1 MVLHISK
8 EIYEEV
14 RKSYGNYFSGI
25 SGISP
30 EKLTADALSLEKP
43 DEQVELLK
51 KFYPSIE
58 GAKLLEV
65 GSGFGNF
72 LLIAR
77 GKYKIDAYGV
87 EPSSDGFGESDSI
100 AKSVLLSNGFNSD
113 IIVSGKG
120 EALPFA
126 DNSFDICYSTNVLEH
141 VDDPQ
146 KVITEMVR
154 VTKPGGIIQIVVP
167 NYGSFFEGHYAM
179 FYLPYQPKWL
189 WKLWLSFVSRR
200 DTAFVDMLHTNLN
213 YFSIKRMVTP
223 LVHNDKV
230 EILSWGDEIF
240 RERMSTA
247 DFSDWAGLGKV
258 KVIVRFLRTLKISS
272 LVANILSFSKAF
284 TPIILT
290 MQKKATH

>member
-1 MVLHISK
+1 MKLHITE

-14 RKSYGNYFSGI
+14 RQSYGNYFSGI
-25 SGISP
+25 SGIAP
-30 EKLTADALSLEKP
+30 EKLTADALSLKKP

-51 KFYPSIE
+51 KFHQDTE
-58 GAKLLEV
+58 GKKLLEV

-77 GKYKIDAYGV
+77 QRYNIDAYGV

-100 AKSVLLSNGFNSD
+100 ARKILLDNGID
-113 IIVSGKG
+113 PGVIVSGKG
-120 EALPFA
+120 EALPFP
-126 DNSFDICYSTNVLEH
+126 DNSFDICYSSNVLEH

-146 KVITEMVR
+146 KVINEMVR
-154 VTKPGGIIQIVVP
+154 VTKSGGIIQIVVP

-189 WKLWLSFVSRR
+189 WKLWLRFVSRR
-200 DTAFVDMLHTNLN
+200 DTAFVDTLRTNLN
-213 YFSIKRMVTP
+213 YFSMKRMVAS
-223 LVHNDKV
+223 LFRDGKV
-230 EILSWGDEIF
+230 EVLSWGDEVF

-258 KVIVRFLRTLKISS
+258 KVIVRSLRVLKISS
-272 LVANILSFSKAF
+272 LIAGILSFGKAF

-290 MQKKATH
+290 MRKK

>member
-1 MVLHISK
+1 MKLHISE

-14 RKSYGNYFSGI
+14 KQSYGNYFSGI
-25 SGISP
+25 SGITP
-30 EKLTADALSLEKP
+30 EKLTTDALSLKKP

-51 KFYPSIE
+51 KFYPDVE
-58 GAKLLEV
+58 GKKLLEV

-72 LLIAR
+72 LLVAR
-77 GKYKIDAYGV
+77 EKYKIDAYGV

-100 AKSVLLSNGFNSD
+100 AKKILSDNGVNPNV
-113 IIVSGKG
+113 IVNGKG
-120 EALPFA
+120 EAIPFP
-126 DNSFDICYSTNVLEH
+126 DSSFDIAYSTNVLEH

-146 KVITEMVR
+146 KVINEMVR
-154 VTKPGGIIQIVVP
+154 VTKSGGVIQIVVP

-189 WKLWLSFVSRR
+189 WKLWLRFVSKH
-200 DTAFVDMLHTNLN
+200 DAAFVDTLRTNLN
-213 YFSIKRMVTP
+213 YFSMKRMVTP
-223 LVHNDKV
+223 LVRGRNV
-230 EILSWGDEIF
+230 EVLSWGDEVF

-258 KVIVRFLRTLKISS
+258 KVIVRSLRALKISS
-272 LVANILSFSKAF
+272 LIANILSFGKAF

-290 MQKKATH
+290 MRKK